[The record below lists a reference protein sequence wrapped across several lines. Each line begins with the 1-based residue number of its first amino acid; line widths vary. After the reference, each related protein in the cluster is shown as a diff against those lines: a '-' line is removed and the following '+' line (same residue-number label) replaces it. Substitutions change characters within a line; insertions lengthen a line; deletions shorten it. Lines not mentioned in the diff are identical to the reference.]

1 MSTTKLDLVIAGVI
15 ALRDQIDAKKQEHKE
30 QLAPLNQKMEKLE
43 AYLQLQLTTLG
54 TTSFTAKG
62 TGTAYLQNVVGVTVE
77 DWDATLAF
85 IKEHGMW
92 ELLERRVSKTVV
104 QEYMESTKEI
114 PPGVN
119 VRQETE
125 VRVRRG

>member
-1 MSTTKLDLVIAGVI
+1 MSGTKLDLVIAGVI
-15 ALRDQIDAKKQEHKE
+15 ALRDQIDALKTEHKE
-30 QLAPLNQKMEKLE
+30 ALAPLNQKMEKLE

-77 DWDATLAF
+77 DWDATLAW
-85 IKEHGMW
+85 IRAGDLW
-92 ELLERRVSKTVV
+92 EFLERRVSKTVV
-104 QEYMESTKEI
+104 QEYMESTKEV

>member
-1 MSTTKLDLVIAGVI
+1 MSAKLDLVIAGVI
-15 ALRDQIDAKKQEHKE
+15 AIRDQIDAMKTTHKE

-85 IKEHGMW
+85 IKEQGLW
-92 ELLERRVSKTVV
+92 EMLERRVSKTVV
-104 QEYMESTKEI
+104 QEYMESTKEV

>member
-1 MSTTKLDLVIAGVI
+1 MTQKLDVVISAVI
-15 ALRDQIDAKKQEHKE
+15 TVRDQIDKLKNEHKE
-30 QLAPLNQKMEKLE
+30 ALAPLNERMSKLE

-62 TGTAYLQNVVGVTVE
+62 LGTAYLQNVVGVTVE
-77 DWDATLAF
+77 DWDATLSW
-85 IKEHGMW
+85 IKENNLW
-92 ELLERRVSKTVV
+92 EFLERRVSKSVV
-104 QEYMESTKEI
+104 QDYMESTKEV

>member
-1 MSTTKLDLVIAGVI
+1 MSAKLDLVIAGVI
-15 ALRDQIDAKKQEHKE
+15 AIRDQIDDMKTAHKE

-85 IKEHGMW
+85 IKEQGLW
-92 ELLERRVSKTVV
+92 EMLERRVSKTVV
-104 QEYMESTKEI
+104 QEYMESTKEV
-114 PPGVN
+114 PPGVK

>member
-1 MSTTKLDLVIAGVI
+1 MSAKLDLVIAGVI
-15 ALRDQIDAKKQEHKE
+15 AIRDQIDAMKTVHKE

-85 IKEHGMW
+85 IKEQGLW
-92 ELLERRVSKTVV
+92 EMLERRVSKTVV
-104 QEYMESTKEI
+104 QEYMESTKEV

>member
-1 MSTTKLDLVIAGVI
+1 MKLDAVIEAVVKV
-15 ALRDQIDAKKQEHKE
+15 RDQIDELKLQHKE
-30 QLAPLNQKMEKLE
+30 QLAPLNQKMDKLE
-43 AYLQLQLTTLG
+43 SYLQLQLTTLG

-62 TGTAYLQNVVGVTVE
+62 IGTAYLQNVVGVTVE
-77 DWDATLAF
+77 DWDATLGW
-85 IKEHGMW
+85 IKDNNLW
-92 ELLERRVSKTVV
+92 EFLERRVSKSVV
-104 QEYMESTKEI
+104 QDYMESQKEV

>member
-1 MSTTKLDLVIAGVI
+1 MSQIKLDTVISAVL
-15 ALRDQIDAKKQEHKE
+15 AMRDRIDALKTAHKE
-30 QLAPLNQKMEKLE
+30 ALAPLNTQLEKLE

-54 TTSFTAKG
+54 TTSFAAKG
-62 TGTAYLQNVVGVTVE
+62 TGTAYLQNVVSVTVE
-77 DWDATLAF
+77 DWDATLQW
-85 IKEHGMW
+85 IKDGNLW
-92 ELLERRVSKTVV
+92 EFLERRVSKTVV
-104 QEYMESTKEI
+104 QEYMESTKEV